1 LIELDQKCIFGPVQ
15 SRRLGLSLGI
25 NLTPYKTCSLDCAY
39 CECGKTTD
47 LTVIRKDYISIEH
60 VQKSLKRYSE
70 SSLFRSKPPSCVTFA
85 GFGEPTLHSGLGS
98 IAQFA
103 KKTFPEQ
110 HLVLITNG
118 TLFPTHPELF
128 QEIQPIDI
136 ILPSLDA
143 GSEEIFKKIDRPHH
157 SITLASLV
165 EGLIRLRKSYHGQI
179 WLEVF
184 IVEGINDSESELYL
198 IREAISRISPD
209 RVQLNSLDRSPA
221 ENWVNSTS
229 PQRLIAIAEFLGAE
243 LLSKNS
249 INIQVDALV

>member
-1 LIELDQKCIFGPVQ
+1 MKEKCIFGPVQ
-15 SRRLGLSLGI
+15 SRRLGKSLGI

-47 LTVIRKDYISIEH
+47 LTIIRKDYIPIEYI
-60 VQKSLKRYSE
+60 QKTMKKYSE

-85 GFGEPTLHSGLGS
+85 GFGEPTLHSGFGS
-98 IAQFA
+98 IAKFA

-143 GSEEIFKKIDRPHH
+143 GSEKIFKRIDRPHP

-165 EGLIRLRKSYHGQI
+165 EGLIHLRKNYHGQI
-179 WLEVF
+179 WLEIF

-198 IREAISRISPD
+198 MRDAISRISPD
-209 RVQLNSLDRSPA
+209 RVQLNSLDRNPA
-221 ENWVNSTS
+221 ENWVNTTS

-243 LLSKNS
+243 LLSKNA
-249 INIQVDALV
+249 IHIQVEALV